1 MAFCKNID
9 KFVSTH
15 FDGSAYAGNCLK
27 SSSDLKLEVNT

>member
-1 MAFCKNID
+1 MAFVKTLI